1 MDDGTAPAHPS
12 RPVIEVEPLS
22 DDVAILHLRGEH
34 DLSTKP
40 ELSAAL
46 EVASERSRVFVDLSD
61 CTFIDST
68 VIALLLAAHRKQ
80 VMRNERLELILPKE
94 APAVERIL
102 TLSRIGL
109 IITTHKTRSAALT
122 TKQARSDDAR

>member
-1 MDDGTAPAHPS
+1 MIPVSRSQPTPSLQGVTDGRRHRS
-12 RPVIEVEPLS
+12 R
-22 DDVAILHLRGEH
+22 
-34 DLSTKP
+34 
-40 ELSAAL
+40 
-46 EVASERSRVFVDLSD
+46 ERSRVFVDLSD

-68 VIALLLAAHRKQ
+68 VIALLLAAHRNQ

-109 IITTHKTRSAALT
+109 IITTHKTRNAALT
-122 TKQARSDDAR
+122 ATQSGE